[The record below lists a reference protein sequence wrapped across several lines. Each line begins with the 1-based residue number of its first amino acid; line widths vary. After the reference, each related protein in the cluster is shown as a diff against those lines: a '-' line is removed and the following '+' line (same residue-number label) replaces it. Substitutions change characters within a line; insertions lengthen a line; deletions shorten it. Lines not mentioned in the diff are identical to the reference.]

1 MSDDDNRC
9 GFDEDE
15 WYSDSNTR
23 VRRSHQLQEHYKK
36 HSDPLTCY
44 RYLYGDKFS
53 LKYLGDKSLD
63 DELSA
68 KSFGH
73 PVVYLEKEY
82 RGTITDRSFYCKVEL
97 DRIHPRSV
105 ICNRVDEEAW
115 LIPTCDGCVLQ
126 GTVDCTCYFC
136 KLHSRNVCTCE
147 QVISLKIKFSMKTK
161 IYEVKK

>member
-1 MSDDDNRC
+1 MSDDDNCC

-15 WYSDSNTR
+15 WNSDSNTR

-44 RYLYGDKFS
+44 RYLYGDKFA
-53 LKYLGDKSLD
+53 LKHLGDKRLD
-63 DELSA
+63 HKLLP
-68 KSFGH
+68 KPYGH

-82 RGTITDRSFYCKVEL
+82 CGTIINRCFYYKVEL
-97 DRIHPRSV
+97 DHIHPRSV

-136 KLHSRNVCTCE
+136 KLHSRNFCTCE
-147 QVISLKIKFSMKTK
+147 QVIASKTK
-161 IYEVKK
+161 IAMKAKNYTVKK